1 MITDHQ
7 MRRVLVTGG
16 AGFIGSAVC
25 RLLVKSGVNVLN
37 IDKLTYAGNLDS
49 LRELDAQ
56 PNYLRIP
63 TKSARYSNSKPATY
77 SDLKPAGVP
86 TRSRPPGNA
95 LKVVG

>member
-1 MITDHQ
+1 MSGQ
-7 MRRVLVTGG
+7 WL
-16 AGFIGSAVC
+16 AVVFFFASTVATTALERQSPADMV
-25 RLLVKSGVNVLN
+25 RLLQDV
-37 IDKLTYAGNLDS
+37 
-49 LRELDAQ
+49 
-56 PNYLRIP
+56 RIP